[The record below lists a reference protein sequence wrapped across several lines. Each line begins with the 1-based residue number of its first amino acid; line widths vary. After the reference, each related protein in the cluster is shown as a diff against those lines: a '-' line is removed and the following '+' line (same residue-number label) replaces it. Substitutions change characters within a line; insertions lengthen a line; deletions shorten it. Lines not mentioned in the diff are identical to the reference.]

1 MAELRFRCPYSNRPI
16 DSGIDI
22 ERADAQKIRALP
34 IRIHCPYCDCGHD
47 GTVADG
53 ELRDAA

>member
-1 MAELRFRCPYSNRPI
+1 MAELTFRCPYSNRPI
-16 DSGIDI
+16 MTGIDI
-22 ERADAQKIRALP
+22 DPADADKMRSFP
-34 IRIHCPYCDCGHD
+34 IRIRCPHCDCTHD

>member
-1 MAELRFRCPYSNRPI
+1 MAVLRFRCPYSNRSI

-22 ERADAQKIRALP
+22 ERSEALKMRDLPVRIR
-34 IRIHCPYCDCGHD
+34 CPYCDCIHD

>member
-1 MAELRFRCPYSNRPI
+1 MAALRFRCPYSNRPI

-22 ERADAQKIRALP
+22 ERAEAQKMRDLP
-34 IRIHCPYCDCGHD
+34 IRIRCPYCDCLHD